1 MGARCLPCP
10 EGVTWLLFAAI
21 VCSAVAFFYA
31 IWRISMVKPPDKS
44 KGSDKRGNAEEAN
57 DAASSAQS
65 AAQAASR
72 VSDAAIFLSIC
83 KLQFLLVLS
92 NVASDSRHVD
102 STSTPPVHIILLPAA
117 IRLA

>member
-1 MGARCLPCP
+1 M
-10 EGVTWLLFAAI
+10 AI

-44 KGSDKRGNAEEAN
+44 EGSDKRGNAEEAN

-92 NVASDSRHVD
+92 NVCF
-102 STSTPPVHIILLPAA
+102 
-117 IRLA
+117 